1 MGMCVLDCK
10 LNPAILLHTCVDMNL
25 LSTGSQ
31 LDWPLVRSMS
41 DVLSQDA
48 RRFGVQKK
56 KALKCFCAS
65 NPNLGT
71 TWQTQCRVAGREAQG

>member
-1 MGMCVLDCK
+1 MPFVGMCVLDCK
-10 LNPAILLHTCVDMNL
+10 LNLAILLHTFVDMNL

-56 KALKCFCAS
+56 K
-65 NPNLGT
+65 NPGKSL
-71 TWQTQCRVAGREAQG
+71 C

>member
-1 MGMCVLDCK
+1 MTCTCFSLSVKLHHPSSQGMPFVGMCALDCK
-10 LNPAILLHTCVDMNL
+10 LNLAILLHTCVDMNI

-56 KALKCFCAS
+56 KK
-65 NPNLGT
+65 P
-71 TWQTQCRVAGREAQG
+71 V